1 MLTVTDSVW
10 YSLTAWRILRQY
22 QRAADRRMGQ
32 KQKLF
37 STPAIN
43 FIFAVDRRFQNT
55 REHQQDLIAFLMAVN
70 IINALEMIDID

>member
-10 YSLTAWRILRQY
+10 YSLTARRIPSASISARPI
-22 QRAADRRMGQ
+22 GEWGK

-55 REHQQDLIAFLMAVN
+55 REHQQDLIAF
-70 IINALEMIDID
+70 